1 MTDLPRYSV
10 LCGSQALVEIAPLV
24 ADKLRKQEET
34 RILSGF
40 TALFRTISSYS

>member
-10 LCGSQALVEIAPLV
+10 LCGSRALVAIASLI

-34 RILSGF
+34 RILAGF
-40 TALFRTISSYS
+40 TA